1 MRLPVK
7 SICFILLLHFSCT
20 QAQDF
25 EKSVRDNV
33 ASSFVESEIHYL
45 AHDDMKGRDTGSP
58 ELIEAASHAT
68 SLFEKWQVQT
78 APGLTSYL
86 QKVPLIAYYPPA
98 SATVAAGKKSWKEYL
113 LVWDSENGQV
123 NGSLIFAGFGGESD
137 FAPLDVKGKIVVL
150 RGGTPDNPVSSPG
163 VVKEKTRR
171 ALENG
176 AAGIIELTTFS
187 SAHWAYYK
195 TFLSKKRVIAA
206 ELNKGE
212 KTLPYL
218 WLNDPDKKSISQLT
232 ALAGQTAEITIE
244 GSRKEP
250 VESYNVV
257 GYVPGTDKELNEEIV
272 LLSAHYDHVGVGAPG
287 QAGDSI
293 YNGARDNAVGAV
305 AVLSAAKAAAKQPAR
320 RSFIFVLFTGEEKGM
335 IGSQYFSENSP
346 VPLDRIVFNLNSDN
360 AGYNDTTMVTV
371 VGLSRTN
378 TTQAL
383 ENGSA
388 AFGLKAV
395 EDPAPE
401 QNLFDRSDNV
411 QFAKK
416 GIPAPTFSMGFTAF
430 DAEIGQYY
438 HQPADEAASLSFD
451 YVLKFIRAYTYSAFL
466 IANME
471 ERPFWMEG
479 DKYYEQGLE
488 LYGNSLPAKK

>member
-1 MRLPVK
+1 M
-7 SICFILLLHFSCT
+7 
-20 QAQDF
+20 
-25 EKSVRDNV
+25 
-33 ASSFVESEIHYL
+33 
-45 AHDDMKGRDTGSP
+45 AHDDMRGRDTGSP
-58 ELIEAASHAT
+58 ELIEAAGHVA

-86 QKVPLIAYYPPA
+86 QKVPLITYYPPA
-98 SATVAAGKKSWKEYL
+98 SAMVVAGKTSWKEDV

-123 NGSLIFAGFGGESD
+123 NGSLVFAGFGGESD
-137 FAPLDVKGKIVVL
+137 FTPLDVEGKIVVL

-187 SAHWAYYK
+187 STHWAYYK
-195 TFLSKKRVIAA
+195 NFLSKKRVMAA
-206 ELNKGE
+206 ELSKSE
-212 KTLPYL
+212 KTIPYV
-218 WLNDPDKKSISQLT
+218 WLNDPDKKIISQLT
-232 ALAGQTAEITIE
+232 GLVGQTAEITIQ
-244 GSRKEP
+244 GSRKEQ

-257 GYVPGTDKELNEEIV
+257 GYVAGTGEELIEEVV
-272 LLSAHYDHVGVGAPG
+272 LLSAHYDHVGVGTPG
-287 QAGDSI
+287 QAEDSI

-305 AVLSAAKAAAKQPAR
+305 AVLSAAKAAAEQPAR
-320 RSFIFVLFTGEEKGM
+320 RSFIFVLFAGEEKGM

-346 VPLDRIVFNLNSDN
+346 VPLDQIVFNLNSDN

-378 TTQAL
+378 TAQAL

-438 HQPADEAASLSFD
+438 HQPADEATSLNFD
-451 YVLKFIRAYTYSAFL
+451 YVLKFIRAYSYSAFL

-471 ERPFWMEG
+471 ERPFWVEG
-479 DKYYEQGLE
+479 DKYYQQGLE
-488 LYGNSLPAKK
+488 LYGTSMPVKK